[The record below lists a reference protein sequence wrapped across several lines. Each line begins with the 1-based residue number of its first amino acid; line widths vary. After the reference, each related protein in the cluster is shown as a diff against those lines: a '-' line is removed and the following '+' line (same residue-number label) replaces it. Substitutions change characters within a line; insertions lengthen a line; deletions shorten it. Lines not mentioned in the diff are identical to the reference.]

1 MISLYIAERTWLH
14 RIPAGWKLLALA
26 AATILILPQD
36 NPLVLAGALAPVA
49 LLYALL
55 PSAWAAA
62 WRLLRPLLLLMAI
75 LFALYLWSGQP
86 EVGALVMLRI
96 LTLVLLANLITLTT
110 RVDAMMAALLP
121 LFAPFRLVGLPPRRL
136 ALGVALAIR
145 FVPLLFETYGGLA
158 EAWRARSPRRPL
170 WRLVPAFSAQ
180 ALGTAERVAEALS
193 ARGGAEGFANDA
205 GQGAGQGRPEP
216 KEASGRAP

>member
-14 RIPAGWKLLALA
+14 RVPAGAKLLALV
-26 AATILILPQD
+26 AATVAILPQHD
-36 NPLVLAGALAPVA
+36 PLVLAAALVPVV
-49 LLYALL
+49 LLYAFL
-55 PSAWAAA
+55 PAAWTAA

-75 LFALYLWSGQP
+75 LFVLYLWSGQP
-86 EVGALVMLRI
+86 GAGALVMLRI
-96 LTLVLLANLITLTT
+96 LTLVLLANLVTLTT

-121 LFAPFRLVGLPPRRL
+121 LFAPFGLIGLPPRRM

-170 WRLVPAFSAQ
+170 WRLVPPFSAQ
-180 ALGTAERVAEALS
+180 ALGSAERVAEALS
-193 ARGGAEGFANDA
+193 ARGGAEGFAA
-205 GQGAGQGRPEP
+205 GPEP
-216 KEASGRAP
+216 GRQQQDNTGRAP